1 MAKQCAICDKKTV
14 TGRSISHAHNVTSR
28 RFRPN
33 LQRVRA
39 VVDGVTRRIWVCTRC
54 IRDGKVHKPPVRS
67 WRPEEGEASQ
77 A

>member
-1 MAKQCAICDKKTV
+1 MSKQCAICSKKTV

-54 IRDGKVHKPPVRS
+54 IRDGKVQKPPART
-67 WRPEEGEASQ
+67 WRAEEGEATQ